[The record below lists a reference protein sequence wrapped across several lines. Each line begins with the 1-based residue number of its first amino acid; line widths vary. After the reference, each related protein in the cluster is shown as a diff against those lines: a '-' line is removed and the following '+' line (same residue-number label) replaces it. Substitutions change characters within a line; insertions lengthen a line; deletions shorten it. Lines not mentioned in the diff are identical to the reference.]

1 MSGQDASMPP
11 WLTVIGI
18 GEDGLA
24 GLSAIARAA
33 LEEAEI
39 VYGGGRHRELAE
51 IPDARFRS
59 WPSPFHEGV
68 AALLERRGRPTVVLA
83 SGNPMWFGIG
93 ATLARTIQANEM
105 LVLPAPSSLSLAAA
119 RLGWPLGEV
128 EILSLHGRP
137 VDALRAVLHPGAR
150 ILALTSGAK
159 TPGEIADLLVD
170 EGYGESRVVVLEHLG
185 GPAERRLEARAE
197 AFDEVVADLNVTAI
211 EAVPVRDTPLR
222 ARVPGLPDDAFRH
235 DGKLTKREIRAATL
249 ARLMPL
255 PGALL
260 WDVGAGSGAVAI
272 EWMRAARGARAIGL
286 EPHGER
292 RAVARANAAAL
303 GTPGL
308 ELLDAGAPEGLEGL
322 EAPDAVFLG
331 GGLTA
336 PGMIEAVLRA
346 LKPGGRLVANAVTLE
361 SEAVL
366 LAAHA
371 RFGGELTRIAIS
383 RASPVGGMTG
393 WRPLMPV
400 TQWSLVR

>member
-1 MSGQDASMPP
+1 VSGQDTQKRP

-18 GEDGLA
+18 GEDGLG

-33 LEEAEI
+33 LGEAET
-39 VYGGGRHRELAE
+39 VFGGARHQVLAE
-51 IPDARFRS
+51 VPDTRFRP

-68 AALLERRGRPTVVLA
+68 AALLERRGKPTAVLA
-83 SGNPMWFGIG
+83 SGDPMWFGIG
-93 ATLARTIQANEM
+93 STLARRIPAGEM

-128 EILSLHGRP
+128 ETLSLHGRP
-137 VDALRAVLHPGAR
+137 VDLLRAALYPGAR
-150 ILALTSGAK
+150 ILALTSGAG

-170 EGYGESRVVVLEHLG
+170 EGYGESRLVVLEHLG
-185 GPAERRLEARAE
+185 GPSERRIEGRAE
-197 AFDEVVADLNVTAI
+197 TFGETVADLNVTAI
-211 EAVPVRDTPLR
+211 EARPVRDTPLR
-222 ARVPGLPDDAFRH
+222 ARGPGLPDEAFRH

-260 WDVGAGSGAVAI
+260 WDIGAGSGAVAI

-286 EPHGER
+286 EPHDER

-322 EAPDAVFLG
+322 ETPDAVFLG

-336 PGMIEAVLRA
+336 PGMIDTVMDA

>member
-1 MSGQDASMPP
+1 M
-11 WLTVIGI
+11 
-18 GEDGLA
+18 
-24 GLSAIARAA
+24 
-33 LEEAEI
+33 
-39 VYGGGRHRELAE
+39 
-51 IPDARFRS
+51 
-59 WPSPFHEGV
+59 
-68 AALLERRGRPTVVLA
+68 
-83 SGNPMWFGIG
+83 
-93 ATLARTIQANEM
+93 
-105 LVLPAPSSLSLAAA
+105 
-119 RLGWPLGEV
+119 
-128 EILSLHGRP
+128 
-137 VDALRAVLHPGAR
+137 
-150 ILALTSGAK
+150 
-159 TPGEIADLLVD
+159 
-170 EGYGESRVVVLEHLG
+170 VLEHLG
-185 GPAERRLEARAE
+185 GPAERRVEALAE
-197 AFDEVVADLNVTAI
+197 SFEGVVADLNVTAI

-255 PGALL
+255 PGSLL

-286 EPHGER
+286 EPHDER

-308 ELLDAGAPEGLEGL
+308 ELLDADAPEGLEGL

>member
-1 MSGQDASMPP
+1 MSARPDPASP

-33 LEEAEI
+33 LDEAGI
-39 VYGGGRHRELAE
+39 VYGGARHQDLAE
-51 IPDARFRS
+51 VPGARFRS

-68 AALLERRGRPTVVLA
+68 AELEARRDRPTVVLA
-83 SGNPMWFGIG
+83 SGDPMWFGIG
-93 ATLARTIQANEM
+93 ATLARSIPAEEM

-137 VDALRAVLHPGAR
+137 VDTLRAALHPGAR
-150 ILALTSGAK
+150 ILALTSGAR

-185 GPAERRLEARAE
+185 GPAERRVEALAE
-197 AFDEVVADLNVTAI
+197 SFEGVVADLNVTAI

-255 PGALL
+255 PGSLL

-286 EPHGER
+286 EPHDER

-308 ELLDAGAPEGLEGL
+308 ELLDADAPEGLEGL